1 MIGLRKINTMLPN
14 DILPYSSV
22 LYPVIIRETSS
33 SSWWKQMQRPTARH
47 YVETEYKLEIFIKS
61 IFPQSSGNP
70 AEEEAEKIV
79 RVQEDRGHPE
89 QKALW
94 TN

>member
-1 MIGLRKINTMLPN
+1 
-14 DILPYSSV
+14 
-22 LYPVIIRETSS
+22 
-33 SSWWKQMQRPTARH
+33 MQRPTARH

-89 QKALW
+89 QKAL
-94 TN
+94 